1 MRFATEKVVVENN
14 YLSQKQRSQ
23 RDKEFEECNG
33 SAACKLQVGTKWD
46 LISVGQE
53 TSYGAGMIVGVPA
66 GLVDSVESIVNL
78 GLSPVE
84 TYDTLRSLFNS
95 DNVLGNVSD
104 AVKQSY
110 IDRIDRMEAEY
121 QKAGAS
127 GSFNAGV
134 EGGKLITDIAGL
146 AAGGAGIA
154 KGGAV
159 LTEKIAAKVI
169 GKTGSATTNAGKAAS
184 GAENAATYPKMKE
197 ALVQQNLDN
206 IAKQDARLAAAVK
219 GSGTTNPNSSVGMG
233 TAAEAD
239 RLGKIW
245 VGDGAKLVTNQKDCP
260 GCWVSADGARLYRPP
275 TVKPNT
281 PAQFNPTGVQA
292 NFQILEVNSNTG
304 KSVTI
309 SNGHMSINQ

>member
-1 MRFATEKVVVENN
+1 LYGKDADELNPDEKMVVLNLVTAIGAVGGGVVSGDTSGMVSAGKAAKVEVENN
-14 YLSQKQRSQ
+14 YLSQKQKTQ
-23 RDKEFEECNG
+23 REKEFEECN
-33 SAACKLQVGTKWD
+33 SSTACKLQVGSKWD

-53 TSYGAGMIVGVPA
+53 ASYGAGMLIGVPA

-134 EGGKLITDIAGL
+134 EGGKLIIDIAGL

-159 LTEKIAAKVI
+159 LTEKIAAKVV
-169 GKTGSATTNAGKAAS
+169 GKAESAVAKA
-184 GAENAATYPKMKE
+184 GADIVKTETVFDSIKAT
-197 ALVQQNLDN
+197 
-206 IAKQDARLAAAVK
+206 
-219 GSGTTNPNSSVGMG
+219 
-233 TAAEAD
+233 
-239 RLGKIW
+239 
-245 VGDGAKLVTNQKDCP
+245 
-260 GCWVSADGARLYRPP
+260 
-275 TVKPNT
+275 
-281 PAQFNPTGVQA
+281 
-292 NFQILEVNSNTG
+292 
-304 KSVTI
+304 
-309 SNGHMSINQ
+309 